1 MDFSRVELSDEDQAF
16 QNDLRAFLKT
26 IVTDEAIARDR
37 QTGENFD
44 EGMHLALGEAGYLA
58 TDFKDE
64 SEGGFSRVRR
74 RIWGLEIGRAHTP
87 WFHWGTTAMVARAV
101 EQFGS
106 DELKDEVMP
115 KVLAGE
121 YRLCLGYTEP
131 EGGSDVATCKTRA
144 VRDGDGWI
152 INGSKMF
159 TSNAQNAH
167 YVYLITNTDPDAPK
181 HQSLTMF
188 LVPLNS
194 AGVEIQPLRT
204 VDGDRTNITYYSD
217 VRIDDKY
224 RVGEVNGGWGVL
236 RDALNDEH
244 GTIDRGTDGL
254 DKIAAMSEHLLLLAE
269 AIDGVAATA
278 TDDDSVR
285 YRLGRSIARM
295 EAAMSTP
302 EMFGRVAIAQT
313 MRDVTPDLMDILG
326 TASGLPVGTEGAA
339 DDGGAEYIFRLAGPT
354 GIYGGTL
361 EVFRNMIAQHALG
374 LGRPAYAPPAAK
386 AEVVAPLPDVGL
398 MHTSARK
405 SVRVTHVRRQ

>member
-1 MDFSRVELSDEDQAF
+1 MDFSRVELSDDDQAF
-16 QNDLRAFLKT
+16 QDDLRAFLKT
-26 IVTDEAIARDR
+26 IVTDEVIARDR

-44 EGMHLALGEAGYLA
+44 EGVHMALGEAGYLA

-64 SEGGFSRVRR
+64 SEGGFTRLRR
-74 RIWGLEIGRAHTP
+74 RIWALEIGRAHTP

-217 VRIDDKY
+217 VRVDDKY

-236 RDALNDEH
+236 REALNDEH

-254 DKIAAMSEHLLLLAE
+254 DKIAAMTEHLLLLAE
-269 AIDGVAATA
+269 AIDGVAASA
-278 TDDDSVR
+278 ADDDSVR

-313 MRDVTPDLMDILG
+313 MRDVTPDLMDLLG

-386 AEVVAPLPDVGL
+386 P
-398 MHTSARK
+398 K
-405 SVRVTHVRRQ
+405 